1 VTITDGVTHRRHG
14 ATTTLIGRVT
24 VPVGMPLDVAP
35 PAPPELEETDPNEYE
50 DAEVVGDTDYKR
62 EELEA
67 LLREGAWQQAFD
79 EWAADTDLDEREF
92 AIVADLGMIQH
103 FDLFWDAFA
112 DRVGYH
118 APGIPEDWKEREL
131 HPDLA
136 SWETVSGINAS
147 MAELGETI
155 SQTLK
160 RDYIDWETEYEA
172 PDDLPDF

>member
-1 VTITDGVTHRRHG
+1 
-14 ATTTLIGRVT
+14 
-24 VPVGMPLDVAP
+24 MPLDVAP